1 MSFIDTKSKFHV
13 ALDGQGLILQ
23 GAPDRIAYQQGQA
36 PLYGQRFASGDRSYN
51 DLSSWWYFVQ
61 TSWAAGFKNITSWLD
76 DAKFYYSS
84 NIDSWSENGAI
95 KLCREQYP
103 SGSSGDND
111 FTYEIGSG
119 FEGIVNNTLSKFVS
133 TIDESDNRPHIY
145 KASAGEDTAFT
156 DISTTTISTSANVV
170 SQMWANSGI
179 LWFNTS
185 GVGANYV
192 VGTWDGTTWTDQS
205 AYIYNAGATISF
217 QPASSRCGVSYL
229 GVTYVFCDD
238 AITANKYA
246 LVKTSVSNPSA
257 AANWS
262 KVFEITNTKALPVA
276 CAGYDGKIYYII
288 YTSPIAELW
297 CYDITAA
304 TNNVVQRFTNV
315 VFNTS
320 GVGDKMFSN
329 VAGKLVITIPD
340 NEIWE
345 LSGSALTKIY
355 TKDVF
360 KSAGTNGYTPEI
372 NAYLYQGAVN
382 QDNKAWWGNMMYDG
396 TYFFNTWKNDA
407 DSTTNKPYPLFAD
420 SSLRIW
426 ETHTGD
432 RSVLWSLN
440 QNGSLYK
447 GDADKNFLV
456 FSNFDNISG
465 IDKLAYSATILF
477 SPLLSG
483 QKIAVEYLT
492 GELTPTATW
501 TVLGSASYSVDGGV
515 VTDKTLYFSSA
526 IVFKKMWIRVKLES
540 GGSNTPSMKDF
551 VMEYLPVPSYKK
563 NWTINV
569 NCGDEVKTLSGRLVE
584 TTARELRGKL
594 ERSWWTKSVLDFQDL
609 DYATTAISGGSLTST
624 NTTITVVS
632 TRDFPEQGRLRIED
646 EEITYTGKTQSTF
659 TGCTRGARSTR
670 AVSHADT
677 TVVNNAYKV
686 IITDMSS
693 RIPIALEGRELE
705 YVMGISLREV

>member
-1 MSFIDTKSKFHV
+1 MSLIDTKSKFHV

-23 GAPDRIAYQQGQA
+23 GAPDRISYQQGQA

-61 TSWAAGFKNITSWLD
+61 TSWYAGFKNVTSWLD
-76 DAKFYYSS
+76 DAKFYYST
-84 NIDSWSENGAI
+84 NIDAWSENGAI

-111 FTYEIGSG
+111 FTYEIGSA
-119 FEGIVNNTLSKFVS
+119 FEGVVNNVLAKFVS
-133 TIDESDNRPHIY
+133 TTDESDNRPHIY
-145 KASAGEDTAFT
+145 KSLAGEDTAFT

-179 LWFNTS
+179 LWFNTV

-205 AYIYNAGATISF
+205 TYIYNAGATISF
-217 QPASSRCGVSYL
+217 TPASSRCGISYL
-229 GVTYVFCDD
+229 GATYVFCDD
-238 AITANKYA
+238 ALSANKYA
-246 LVKTSVSNPSA
+246 LVKTSVSNPSS

-262 KVFEITNTKALPVA
+262 KVFEITNTKSLPVS
-276 CAGYDGKIYYII
+276 CAGYDGKIYYILN
-288 YTSPIAELW
+288 TAPIAELW
-297 CYDITAA
+297 CYDLTAA
-304 TNNVVQRFTNV
+304 TNTIVQKFTNTS
-315 VFNTS
+315 FNTY
-320 GVGDKMFSN
+320 GIGDKMLVN

-340 NEIWE
+340 NEVWE
-345 LSGSALTKIY
+345 LNGSALSKIY
-355 TKDVF
+355 TRDSF
-360 KSAGTNGYTPEI
+360 KGSGINGYTPEI
-372 NAYLYQGAVN
+372 DGYLYQGAVT

-396 TYFFNTWKNDA
+396 VSFFNTWKNDA
-407 DSTTNKPYPLFAD
+407 DSTSNKSYPLFSD

-432 RSVLWSLN
+432 RSVLWSVN

-477 SPLLSG
+477 APLVSG
-483 QKIAVEYLT
+483 QKISVEYLI
-492 GELTPTATW
+492 GELTPSATW
-501 TVLGSASYSVDGGV
+501 TVLGSASYATDGGV
-515 VTDKTLYFSSA
+515 VTDKTLYFGSSV
-526 IVFKKMWIRVKLES
+526 IFKKMWVRVKLES
-540 GGSNTPSMKDF
+540 NGNNTPSMKDF
-551 VMEYLPVPSYKK
+551 VVEYLPTPSYKK
-563 NWTINV
+563 NWTINI
-569 NCGDEVKTLSGRLVE
+569 NAGDDVKTLSGRLSE
-584 TTARELRGKL
+584 YTGRELKGRL

-609 DYATTAISGGSLTST
+609 DYCSTQLNGALDSTT
-624 NTTITVVS
+624 TTVTVDT
-632 TRDFPEQGRLRIED
+632 TRDFPEQGRIRIDD
-646 EEITYTGKTQSTF
+646 EEITYTGKTQATF
-659 TGCTRGARSTR
+659 TGCVRGARSTR
-670 AVSHADT
+670 ATTHADNA
-677 TVVNNAYKV
+677 VVNNAYKV

-693 RIPIALEGRELE
+693 RVPMALENKELE